1 MRAGLI
7 AATPDAPVNAVS
19 RVCSQLCGSEMS
31 AETLTHMNNPSQAMH
46 MLMPS
51 VGLLHR
57 QRQVC
62 CTSYAN
68 WRALLLVIP
77 CEFVTSVA
85 EARAPLRGPIQK
97 GPPIK
102 TPNRPPPTAFAPQQ
116 IPLVARWME
125 QPAEGTSAKLRP
137 SAWQQ
142 QHSLR
147 VARSLATGGTWRRIF
162 LICWSLQS
170 ASPIWWMPS
179 GTRQVSAGKTV

>member
-77 CEFVTSVA
+77 CGFVTSVA
-85 EARAPLRGPIQK
+85 EARP
-97 GPPIK
+97 
-102 TPNRPPPTAFAPQQ
+102 
-116 IPLVARWME
+116 
-125 QPAEGTSAKLRP
+125 
-137 SAWQQ
+137 
-142 QHSLR
+142 
-147 VARSLATGGTWRRIF
+147 
-162 LICWSLQS
+162 
-170 ASPIWWMPS
+170 PS
-179 GTRQVSAGKTV
+179 GDQFKRDPNKNS